1 MKTSIACLKQPRK
14 WHYRVEHFQ
23 AISRE
28 RFRYISNDIDGLV
41 LDFGGKWTAYNLV
54 RERVPSL
61 PELTVEYRE

>member
-14 WHYRVEHFQ
+14 WHYLVEHFQ
-23 AISRE
+23 AIRSHNFE
-28 RFRYISNDIDGLV
+28 HYTNDIDGIV
-41 LDFGGKWTAYNLV
+41 LKWGGVWTAYNLV